1 MPVKKAT
8 APAKATKAAAEII
21 DFSNV
26 KERGNF
32 NTKHIEEG
40 DYVAKITKVESTT
53 AKDDENMWVFT
64 FVLDEHPRAAYP
76 YYCKLVENQFW
87 KVKALFDAVGIRVG
101 QRKVKVDPNK
111 LIGKKVGVAMED
123 DEYEG
128 RLKSIIGEVFPAED
142 VTGPA
147 DDDVD
152 PEDDDVEAD
161 DIEEEDD
168 VEEEPAPRK
177 KAAAKKRR
185 PEPEPEEDEEE
196 EDDDEEVEEDDEEED
211 EEPAPKK
218 RAPAKKAPAKKA
230 PAKKAPARKRRPA
243 DDEDDEEDLEELD
256 IDEL

>member
-8 APAKATKAAAEII
+8 ATATKKAAAEII

-152 PEDDDVEAD
+152 PEDDDVEAEAD
-161 DIEEEDD
+161 DLEEDD

-177 KAAAKKRR
+177 KTAAKKRR

-196 EDDDEEVEEDDEEED
+196 EDDEEEDDEEEE

-218 RAPAKKAPAKKA
+218 RAAAKKAPAKKA